1 MPATKRMGAEI
12 ICIGTELLL
21 GEILNS
27 NAQYLA
33 SELAALG
40 IPHHY
45 QTVVGD
51 NIPRIHQVLE
61 LARQRSQ
68 IVLFTGGLGPTP
80 DDLTHEAIA
89 SFFETPLVE
98 DLQLLTEIERKFAER
113 GRVMSPSNRKQA
125 FLPQGA
131 SALPNPV
138 GSAPGAIWEP
148 EPDLLLLTFPG
159 VPREMHRMWTDT
171 AIPTLRSR
179 GWGREI
185 FHSQV
190 LRFWGTSESG
200 LAEQLGELFDS
211 QNPTVAPYAG
221 KGEVRIRVTARAET
235 AEAARALMAPIVKQ
249 IQQIGGSHYY
259 GSDDDTLASVVGDL
273 LQQSKTRVA
282 LAETCTGGWVGQQLT
297 AIPGS
302 SAYFAGSVVAYD
314 NAVKESVLDVDKET
328 AIKHGSVSA
337 EIVTQMALGVKRAL
351 QSDWGVAISG
361 IAGPGGGS
369 EEKPVG
375 LTYVAIA
382 RPDGSVETSERRFGA
397 RRGRE
402 WVRWLASQSALDRLR
417 RNLLAASSSV

>member
-1 MPATKRMGAEI
+1 MGAEI

-337 EIVTQMALGVKRAL
+337 EVVTQMALGVKRAL
-351 QSDWGVAISG
+351 QSDWSVAISG

-402 WVRWLASQSALDRLR
+402 WVRWLASQSALDCLR

>member
-1 MPATKRMGAEI
+1 MGAEI

-282 LAETCTGGWVGQQLT
+282 LAETCTGGWIGQQLT

-337 EIVTQMALGVKRAL
+337 EVVTQMALGVKRAL